1 MTRKAKSRD
10 LLPKGTGAEAYAKD
24 RAVCQVVLFHSIL
37 EFYFLYVVMH
47 YDVYRYSPR
56 LIECEAIIHST

>member
-10 LLPKGTGAEAYAKD
+10 LLPKGTGAEACARGSRGLPGNLGSLD
-24 RAVCQVVLFHSIL
+24 LD
-37 EFYFLYVVMH
+37 FYFLYVVMH

-56 LIECEAIIHST
+56 LIEREAIIHST